1 MSVSRFLEKE
11 AQDKTIRNRNMS
23 HAFTII
29 CFGEEWHFK
38 TDHCPGM
45 HIRQVFE
52 DLLSFRNLFHWD
64 EVDLENFLAVKGRL
78 TSECIRQ
85 LQSNKND
92 TIPAV
97 LASEKFKNIK
107 KIIVC
112 VYSHSALALTGYG
125 KILETVQAEAPP
137 ETKILTGWIRDE
149 KTKQRY
155 HRFDRSM
162 YGVE

>member
-11 AQDKTIRNRNMS
+11 AQDKKIRNRNMS
-23 HAFTII
+23 HTFTLTS
-29 CFGEEWHFK
+29 FGEKWHFK

-78 TSECIRQ
+78 ASECIRQ

-97 LASEKFKNIK
+97 LASEKFKNSK

-112 VYSHSALALTGYG
+112 VYSPGAMAVADCE
-125 KILETVQAEAPP
+125 KIFKTVQAAVPAGTE
-137 ETKILTGWIRDE
+137 ILAGWICDE
-149 KTKQRY
+149 KTDQNSVTI
-155 HRFDRSM
+155 DLIALCT
-162 YGVE
+162 E